1 MTTNAARLAEVRK
14 SISDVLTYGQSV
26 RKDGRELRMADLAS
40 LRSLEKE
47 YEQAALNEAQ
57 SARRKPRNRV
67 YYGSI

>member
-1 MTTNAARLAEVRK
+1 MTTNATRLAEVRK

-26 RKDGRELRMADLAS
+26 RKDGRELRMADLTS
-40 LRSLEKE
+40 LRKLEKE

-57 SARRKPRNRV
+57 SALRKPRNRV

>member
-1 MTTNAARLAEVRK
+1 MTTNATRLAEVRK

-40 LRSLEKE
+40 LRKLEKE
-47 YEQAALNEAQ
+47 YEQAVIAESQ
-57 SARRKPRNRV
+57 VSRRKPRNRV

>member
-1 MTTNAARLAEVRK
+1 MTTNATRLAEVRK

-40 LRSLEKE
+40 LRKIEKE

-57 SARRKPRNRV
+57 AARRKPRNRV